1 MKMPATRG
9 MKLSMRGLWFAACL
23 LISTGA
29 WAQTAPV
36 AAQKTQLSGDLG
48 VSYLLERSKLAPGNC
63 GCFWLQG
70 GGVDGAVN
78 LWNGLGVA
86 ASFTGSH
93 AGGDAPGV
101 DVNTLTFAAGP
112 RYTYTTWT
120 GRADERRLQIFG
132 QGLFGEVYGFD
143 GVYPASKAATSSANS
158 LSIEAGAGVNLLFSK
173 HLGVRLIQAEY
184 VRTALPNNAS
194 NIQDDLRLSF
204 GVTYHLGA
212 GAARR

>member
-48 VSYLLERSKLAPGNC
+48 SAICWSVRS
-63 GCFWLQG
+63 WLQET
-70 GGVDGAVN
+70 AVVSGCRAAAWTGQSTSGMD
-78 LWNGLGVA
+78 LAWRPALRAAMPAALRLGLTSTRSPSPPA
-86 ASFTGSH
+86 LAT
-93 AGGDAPGV
+93 
-101 DVNTLTFAAGP
+101 
-112 RYTYTTWT
+112 TYTTWT

-184 VRTALPNNAS
+184 VRSALPNNAS